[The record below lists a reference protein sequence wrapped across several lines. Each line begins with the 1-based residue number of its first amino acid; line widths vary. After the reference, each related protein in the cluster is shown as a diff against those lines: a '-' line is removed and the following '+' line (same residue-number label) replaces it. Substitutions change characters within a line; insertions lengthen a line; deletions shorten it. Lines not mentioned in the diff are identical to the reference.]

1 MITPIK
7 TNSISLDAL
16 LSVSFLLAIIQAFS
30 ANFLKINFPVTQF
43 FVLLMCSVV
52 FLWVDKIKKSVV
64 LVAFIGFFCLLSIFS
79 CFFFIEGEE
88 YQELFYQ
95 AFSVFLF
102 LAFSIFFSRFK
113 LSINLDRS
121 LPWLRFFVVLY
132 CAFSLIM
139 HFYFWD
145 DVAAIFYGQGNNFGG
160 LLMDG
165 RIPRMYGLLFN
176 PLSSAFSA
184 MILLVFLYVANIRDR
199 LLYSLLAIIV
209 FFALSRSAILSLAVF
224 VCYCIFARWYKIL
237 LISSFP
243 IVFIFF
249 VRLEYFGFLIDS
261 VLKDET
267 GSIREHILNYK
278 IGFDRVVSLYGEGF
292 VDARAYGAW
301 NVRLESMPLQFAFTG
316 GGVVFFTLMLLI
328 SLCLF
333 FLVRRFGLRRGISAF
348 LLLPLVFSFPLHT
361 FNLPIFLL
369 IFLLCLWMPD
379 IVSFK
384 KDGSFSDRLEY

>member
-1 MITPIK
+1 
-7 TNSISLDAL
+7 
-16 LSVSFLLAIIQAFS
+16 
-30 ANFLKINFPVTQF
+30 
-43 FVLLMCSVV
+43 
-52 FLWVDKIKKSVV
+52 
-64 LVAFIGFFCLLSIFS
+64 
-79 CFFFIEGEE
+79 
-88 YQELFYQ
+88 
-95 AFSVFLF
+95 
-102 LAFSIFFSRFK
+102 
-113 LSINLDRS
+113 
-121 LPWLRFFVVLY
+121 
-132 CAFSLIM
+132 
-139 HFYFWD
+139 
-145 DVAAIFYGQGNNFGG
+145 
-160 LLMDG
+160 
-165 RIPRMYGLLFN
+165 
-176 PLSSAFSA
+176 
-184 MILLVFLYVANIRDR
+184 
-199 LLYSLLAIIV
+199 
-209 FFALSRSAILSLAVF
+209 
-224 VCYCIFARWYKIL
+224 
-237 LISSFP
+237 
-243 IVFIFF
+243 
-249 VRLEYFGFLIDS
+249 
-261 VLKDET
+261 LKDET